1 MDYMTVYNLT
11 DREQE
16 ILESVVQYFVLTGN
30 PVGSRTL
37 SKGRKWTLSPASIR
51 NVMADLEDK
60 GFLDHP
66 HPSAGRIPTTRG
78 YRHYVDNLVEMIQL
92 SEEEKDLIKENIG
105 QFSGDIDLI
114 LEKTLQVL
122 AKVSNLLGVI
132 LTPKFDEGILEKIDI
147 IRSSSEK
154 LLMILSIRDGIAKT
168 ILLEVHHELADDL
181 LAKITQLLNERLAG
195 LKISKIKSTF
205 RDRLS
210 DLVNEESG
218 LIRLFID
225 SADKFFDFTRYSNVI
240 YSGTTNILNYPE
252 FSDINKFST
261 LIELFEEKNIIVHM
275 MEKRNL
281 SPELK
286 VTIGDE
292 NEEALVQNC
301 SIITAPYT
309 VGDIDG
315 ILGVIGPTRIV
326 YSRVI
331 PIVDF
336 TAKFITNILQ
346 SK

>member
-1 MDYMTVYNLT
+1 MTVYNLT

-37 SKGRKWTLSPASIR
+37 SKGRKWALSPASIR

-105 QFSGDIDLI
+105 QFSGDIDLV

-154 LLMILSIRDGIAKT
+154 LLMILSIKDGIAKT
-168 ILLEVHHELADDL
+168 ILLEVHHELADEL

-292 NEEALVQNC
+292 NEETLVQNC

-326 YSRVI
+326 YRRVI

>member
-1 MDYMTVYNLT
+1 
-11 DREQE
+11 
-16 ILESVVQYFVLTGN
+16 
-30 PVGSRTL
+30 
-37 SKGRKWTLSPASIR
+37 
-51 NVMADLEDK
+51 
-60 GFLDHP
+60 
-66 HPSAGRIPTTRG
+66 
-78 YRHYVDNLVEMIQL
+78 MIQL